1 MSFRACGEEFFMFS
15 VTLYE
20 LKKAK
25 DFALVFYQDK

>member
-1 MSFRACGEEFFMFS
+1 MACWEDFFVFS

-25 DFALVFYQDK
+25 DFALVHYQDK